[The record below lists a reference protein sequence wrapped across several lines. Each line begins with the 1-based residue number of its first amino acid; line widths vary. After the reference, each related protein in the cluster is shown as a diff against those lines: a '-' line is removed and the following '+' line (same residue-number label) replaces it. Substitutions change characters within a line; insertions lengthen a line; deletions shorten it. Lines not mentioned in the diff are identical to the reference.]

1 MAHDPREIHDH
12 EQGEAAMREVAFFIW
27 TYYGELVRLGMS
39 EESACKLTIAYQDR
53 LLGGVFGGGYK

>member
-1 MAHDPREIHDH
+1 
-12 EQGEAAMREVAFFIW
+12 MREVAFFIW

-53 LLGGVFGGGYK
+53 LLGGVFGGGFK

>member
-39 EESACKLTIAYQDR
+39 EESACKLTLAYQDR
-53 LLGGVFGGGYK
+53 LFGNAFDGGHG